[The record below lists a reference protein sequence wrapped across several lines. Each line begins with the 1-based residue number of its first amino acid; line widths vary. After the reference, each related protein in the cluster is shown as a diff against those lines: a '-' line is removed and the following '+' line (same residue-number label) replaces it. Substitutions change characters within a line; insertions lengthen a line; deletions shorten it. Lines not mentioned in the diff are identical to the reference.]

1 MFVTVCPRL
10 VSVLLSIAELYW
22 RSSCH
27 TIALPVLLQALALA
41 REYSLQYLASETVLN
56 LAFSQVGLI
65 RVFTGLQGNIYS
77 GDLDAVFTPVRF
89 KNTTLLELNY

>member
-1 MFVTVCPRL
+1 M
-10 VSVLLSIAELYW
+10 
-22 RSSCH
+22 
-27 TIALPVLLQALALA
+27 LLQALALA

-65 RVFTGLQGNIYS
+65 CVFTGLQGNVYS

-89 KNTTLLELNY
+89 KKRNLVGIKLSIPKKQTLNVKAFEEVNVYH

>member
-1 MFVTVCPRL
+1 M
-10 VSVLLSIAELYW
+10 AELYW

-65 RVFTGLQGNIYS
+65 CVFTGLQGNIYS

-89 KNTTLLELNY
+89 KNTALLELNY